1 MQLYFLSS
9 RSPNIS
15 QGKSHLVNLQQLQKG
30 SVPQE
35 ESHCEISP
43 FLFPLAIP
51 PTHSLLSHLNR
62 ASGILPTPSSALLKC
77 GFLKLPDPLPNAP
90 SHAAPSPAPHSVELP
105 CCSEDNTTVSS
116 SVAQTPRETLKT
128 NNTGGQT
135 ASGSFLHSC

>member
-51 PTHSLLSHLNR
+51 PT
-62 ASGILPTPSSALLKC
+62 
-77 GFLKLPDPLPNAP
+77 PLI
-90 SHAAPSPAPHSVELP
+90 
-105 CCSEDNTTVSS
+105 TF
-116 SVAQTPRETLKT
+116 
-128 NNTGGQT
+128 
-135 ASGSFLHSC
+135 SFEQS